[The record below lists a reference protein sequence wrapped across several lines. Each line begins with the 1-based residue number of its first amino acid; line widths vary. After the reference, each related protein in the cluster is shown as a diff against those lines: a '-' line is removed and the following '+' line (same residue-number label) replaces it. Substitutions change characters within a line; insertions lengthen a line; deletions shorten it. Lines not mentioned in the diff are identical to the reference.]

1 MHTGEPMCK
10 MQSLQL
16 NNLKHNR
23 HENPIPFRMPCR
35 DCRRRHKT
43 DDKCRIRSQSTLY
56 EAAWTPTSFVGM
68 SCPSRGFCGNAIST
82 RDINCIRAILGSTNA
97 QDMARDMLEL
107 HRMQC
112 KQCFG
117 NISWTFM
124 MPWGEDPG
132 WELHSDRQRRGQ
144 GKLTVRGESG
154 NRHGRREAGGRQ
166 GVTTLQHGQG
176 SISSL

>member
-1 MHTGEPMCK
+1 MCK

-97 QDMARDMLEL
+97 QDMATR
-107 HRMQC
+107 HAGIAQNAMQTVLW
-112 KQCFG
+112 QY
-117 NISWTFM
+117 FM
-124 MPWGEDPG
+124 DVHDAM
-132 WELHSDRQRRGQ
+132 
-144 GKLTVRGESG
+144 
-154 NRHGRREAGGRQ
+154 GGRSRMGIAFRPVKDGGRANLPF
-166 GVTTLQHGQG
+166 GVKAVTATAAARQAAARA
-176 SISSL
+176 